1 MSEFSRGERMPLALG
16 READSDTLL
25 LQNAVLASLG
35 ERERTAVRADGEL
48 IEFELRQ
55 SVYRPATDQ
64 RRRSTPP
71 ISRSTASSRS

>member
-48 IEFELRQ
+48 VEFLSSGNPSTNQ
-55 SVYRPATDQ
+55 K
-64 RRRSTPP
+64 RRSTPP